1 MVFVITIV
9 SLILLFMI
17 VLRYF
22 VIITS
27 PLRKNADKQLSNLNL
42 YFSLRMDK
50 QNYSQGEPITLQM
63 GVRNTG
69 NTPITLEFPTSLDCD
84 FIVEKEY
91 DLFFVKVP
99 YIIWK
104 YSAQVGE
111 LQKPHKVDIAPG
123 QVKIFSAAWN
133 QTDFTGKPV
142 KPGKFRITGVMNT
155 KNFKLIIDLRGKTE

>member
-27 PLRKNADKQLSNLNL
+27 PLRQNADKKLANLNL
-42 YFSLRMDK
+42 YFSLKMDK
-50 QNYSQGEPITLQM
+50 SNYSQGEPITLQM
-63 GVRNTG
+63 GVFNTG
-69 NTPITLEFPTSLDCD
+69 KEPIKLQFPTSLDCD

-91 DLFFVKVP
+91 DLFFVKIP
-99 YIIWK
+99 SIIWK

-111 LQKPHKVDIAPG
+111 LQKEHEVTLNPG
-123 QVKIFSAAWN
+123 QVKIFSAQWN